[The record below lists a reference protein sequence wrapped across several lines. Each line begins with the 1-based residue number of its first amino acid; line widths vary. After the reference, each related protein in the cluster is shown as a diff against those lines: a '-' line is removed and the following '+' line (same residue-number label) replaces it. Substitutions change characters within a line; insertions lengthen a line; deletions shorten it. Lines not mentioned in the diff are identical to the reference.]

1 MCNRNKASTVSYRP
15 TLELLSKHGE
25 EDGEVDGAAGLL
37 DHGFQLLILHVQLT
51 HSGQHVP
58 KIILAD
64 DAISVLINDC
74 ESLAGSEAEERVDT
88 ILFTVEQSK

>member
-37 DHGFQLLILHVQLT
+37 DHGFQLLITRVQLT
-51 HSGQHVP
+51 HGGQHVP
-58 KIILAD
+58 KIVLAD
-64 DAISVLINDC
+64 YGISVLVNDC
-74 ESLAGSEAEERVDT
+74 ESLRRREGGREELRDR
-88 ILFTVEQSK
+88 